1 MKNFALLPVSAL
13 AALAMT
19 ITASAGF
26 SNREA
31 SSGVMTMT
39 GEFWGGFNM
48 QDHGIA
54 SVTATLPSDWATSN
68 SGWNVQDDLAEAY
81 EPRLIFN
88 AWQENVVSAISAGGT
103 HHPDAYPIFWAIPSL
118 QLGFSVTTD
127 DTVEIVTQSQ
137 GVFSARLEYE
147 WQGSTVIVDSWTN
160 LGATKVFNLIA
171 GYNYRFHLTNAFG
184 STNDTMFGMNLT
196 GVAAPAPGA
205 LALIGMAGVF
215 GGRRRRSG
223 SRMDAQ

>member
-215 GGRRRRSG
+215 GGRRRR
-223 SRMDAQ
+223 

>member
-13 AALAMT
+13 AALVMT
-19 ITASAGF
+19 STASAGF
-26 SNREA
+26 RNREA

-39 GEFWGGFNM
+39 GEFWGGFNL

-68 SGWNVQDDLAEAY
+68 SGWNVQEYNAEAY

-103 HHPDAYPIFWAIPSL
+103 HYPDAYPIFWAIPSL

-184 STNDTMFGMNLT
+184 STNDTMFGMNLI

-205 LALIGMAGVF
+205 FALIGMAGIF
-215 GGRRRRSG
+215 GGRRRR
-223 SRMDAQ
+223 

>member
-26 SNREA
+26 RNRAA

-39 GEFWGGFNM
+39 GEFWGNSGPPWYTD
-48 QDHGIA
+48 DHGNA

-68 SGWNVQDDLAEAY
+68 SGWNVQDYNAQAY

-88 AWQENVVSAISAGGT
+88 AWQENVVSAISAGG
-103 HHPDAYPIFWAIPSL
+103 PNGQGGVYPIFWTIPSL

-184 STNDTMFGMNLT
+184 STNDTMFGMNLS

-205 LALIGMAGVF
+205 LALLGLAGVF
-215 GGRRRRSG
+215 GGRRRR
-223 SRMDAQ
+223 

>member
-1 MKNFALLPVSAL
+1 MKNFTLLSVSAL
-13 AALAMT
+13 SALAMT

-26 SNREA
+26 RNREA

-39 GEFWGGFNM
+39 GEFWGGFNL

-68 SGWNVQDDLAEAY
+68 SGWNVQDYNAEAY

-103 HHPDAYPIFWAIPSL
+103 HYPDAYPIFWAIPSL

-184 STNDTMFGMNLT
+184 STNDTMFGMNLI

-205 LALIGMAGVF
+205 FALIGMAGIF
-215 GGRRRRSG
+215 GGRRRR
-223 SRMDAQ
+223 

>member
-1 MKNFALLPVSAL
+1 MKNFILLSVSAL
-13 AALAMT
+13 STLAMT

-26 SNREA
+26 TNRAA

-39 GEFWGGFNM
+39 GEFWGNSGFPFYTD
-48 QDHGIA
+48 DHGNA

-68 SGWNVQDDLAEAY
+68 SGWNVQDYNAEAY

-103 HHPDAYPIFWAIPSL
+103 HYPDAYPIFWAIPSL

-127 DTVEIVTQSQ
+127 DTVQIVTQSQ
-137 GVFSARLEYE
+137 GSFSARLEYE

-160 LGATKVFNLIA
+160 LGAIKVFNLTA

-184 STNDTMFGMNLT
+184 STNDTMFEMNLS

-205 LALIGMAGVF
+205 LALLGLAGVF
-215 GGRRRRSG
+215 GGRRRR
-223 SRMDAQ
+223 

>member
-1 MKNFALLPVSAL
+1 MENPSMKNFALLPVSAL

-26 SNREA
+26 RNREA

-68 SGWNVQDDLAEAY
+68 SGWNVQDYNAEAY

-184 STNDTMFGMNLT
+184 STNDTMFGMNLI

-205 LALIGMAGVF
+205 LALLGLAGVF
-215 GGRRRRSG
+215 GGRRRR
-223 SRMDAQ
+223 

>member
-1 MKNFALLPVSAL
+1 MENPSMKNFALLPVSAL
-13 AALAMT
+13 AALVMT
-19 ITASAGF
+19 STASAGF
-26 SNREA
+26 RNREA

-39 GEFWGGFNM
+39 GEFSGYNLGTY
-48 QDHGIA
+48 DHGVGTESGA
-54 SVTATLPSDWATSN
+54 LPSLWANSN
-68 SGWNVQDDLAEAY
+68 SSWNLQQAYAAAY

-103 HHPDAYPIFWAIPSL
+103 HYPDAYPIFWAIPSL

-184 STNDTMFGMNLT
+184 STNDTMFGMNLI

-205 LALIGMAGVF
+205 LALLGLAGVF
-215 GGRRRRSG
+215 GGRRRR
-223 SRMDAQ
+223 

>member
-1 MKNFALLPVSAL
+1 MKNFTLLSVSAL
-13 AALAMT
+13 SALAMT

-26 SNREA
+26 RNREA

-39 GEFWGGFNM
+39 GEFWGGFNL
-48 QDHGIA
+48 QDHGTA

-68 SGWNVQDDLAEAY
+68 SGWNVQDYNAEAY

-103 HHPDAYPIFWAIPSL
+103 HYPDAYPIFWAIPSL

-205 LALIGMAGVF
+205 LALLGLAGVF
-215 GGRRRRSG
+215 GGRRRR
-223 SRMDAQ
+223 